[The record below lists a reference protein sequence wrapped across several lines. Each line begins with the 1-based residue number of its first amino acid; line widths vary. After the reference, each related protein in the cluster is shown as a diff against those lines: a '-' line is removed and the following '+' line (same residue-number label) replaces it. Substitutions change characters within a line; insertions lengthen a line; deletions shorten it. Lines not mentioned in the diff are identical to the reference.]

1 MEWVFGRE
9 NSYPVELEIEAIDRV
24 ALLTNIMNAVTG
36 LSVNI
41 TAVNA
46 HTDKDHMAVVNMLV
60 EITSS
65 DHLNSVIERVKRVKG
80 VTAVRR
86 AQQIGLQS
94 GKSASV

>member
-1 MEWVFGRE
+1 
-9 NSYPVELEIEAIDRV
+9 
-24 ALLTNIMNAVTG
+24 
-36 LSVNI
+36 
-41 TAVNA
+41 
-46 HTDKDHMAVVNMLV
+46 MLV